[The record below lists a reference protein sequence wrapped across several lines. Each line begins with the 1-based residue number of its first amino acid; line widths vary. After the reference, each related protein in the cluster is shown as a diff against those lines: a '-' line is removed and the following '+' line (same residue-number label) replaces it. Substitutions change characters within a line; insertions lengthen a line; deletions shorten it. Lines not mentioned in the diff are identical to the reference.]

1 MGSASEKM
9 RAIKAGLYTRLVSI
23 NDRAFSL
30 VTIFIISFI
39 LAYLEPT
46 YHLISHLSDF
56 WWALAALVALVV
68 STILSTIVSKMST
81 FFRKFSAFLCLF
93 LWTLVAMLGEALH
106 NNNSGITIAI
116 YYTIL
121 FWSNVN
127 LLGVFL
133 NVDGKR

>member
-1 MGSASEKM
+1 MGNTSEKM

-56 WWALAALVALVV
+56 WWALVALVSLVV

-81 FFRKFSAFLCLF
+81 FFRTFSAFLCLF

-106 NNNSGITIAI
+106 NNSGITIAI